1 MLTQPE
7 ICPATSEKSVE
18 IEMAEF
24 QWKQQDKQKASLH
37 FLVSIMLW
45 CNEPILYTI
54 W

>member
-24 QWKQQDKQKASLH
+24 Q
-37 FLVSIMLW
+37 
-45 CNEPILYTI
+45 
-54 W
+54 